1 MERKLDG
8 EKVWE
13 GWLVGEKFMDKNY
26 KLKKIKDKI
35 YILFFLLVCVI
46 LLSINLF
53 W

>member
-1 MERKLDG
+1 M
-8 EKVWE
+8 
-13 GWLVGEKFMDKNY
+13 GEKFMDKNY

-53 W
+53 WTKIRNLSRGM